1 MREWYIRVSGTVVVA
16 AHCEADAMETVKDAA
31 SEAGL
36 AIEEVTVQKL
46 EVV

>member
-1 MREWYIRVSGTVVVA
+1 MREWVIRVSGTVVVA

-31 SEAGL
+31 SDAGL
-36 AIEEVTVQKL
+36 NLEEATVQKL